1 MKKLLLVL
9 ERVLETRAQYTVRLL
24 YPSILPG
31 TPPRCGCSASTGILY
46 CVYYTALYGG
56 LFSQHFTAV
65 FPTRMSLM
73 RSKIYIYIYIND
85 IESDYPASRPSR
97 LQYERRVISRPGY
110 EPSLMIIY
118 DGSNAPDYTN
128 LTPADK
134 NPSNRA
140 FRLERKVKKKRAEE
154 REREHRVWQTRERE
168 TEHRVWQTRERETG
182 AEYAMRVSVRDGG
195 RHITKTDGFARIGQI
210 IVRVSV

>member
-1 MKKLLLVL
+1 M
-9 ERVLETRAQYTVRLL
+9 ETRAQYTVRLL

-31 TPPRCGCSASTGILY
+31 TPPRCGCSASTGSRYTIP
-46 CVYYTALYGG
+46 CVYVVLAGRRVI
-56 LFSQHFTAV
+56 FTAFHRGFSYSDEPHAV
-65 FPTRMSLM
+65 KNIYL
-73 RSKIYIYIYIND
+73 YIYIYD
-85 IESDYPASRPSR
+85 IESDYRASRPSR

-110 EPSLMIIY
+110 ELSLLIIY

-140 FRLERKVKKKRAEE
+140 FRFGAKSEKPKKRAEE
-154 REREHRVWQTRERE
+154 RESRVWQTRERE
-168 TEHRVWQTRERETG
+168 RRKR
-182 AEYAMRVSVRDGG
+182 GG
-195 RHITKTDGFARIGQI
+195 RREKQKDTRCACRCVTGEILRKLTGLAFGQI

>member
-31 TPPRCGCSASTGILY
+31 TPPRCGCSASTGSRYTIP
-46 CVYYTALYGG
+46 CVYVVLAGRRVI
-56 LFSQHFTAV
+56 FTAFHRGFSYSDEPHAV
-65 FPTRMSLM
+65 KNIYL
-73 RSKIYIYIYIND
+73 YIYIYD
-85 IESDYPASRPSR
+85 IESDYRASRPSR

-110 EPSLMIIY
+110 ELSLLIIY

-140 FRLERKVKKKRAEE
+140 FRFGAKSEKPKKRAEE
-154 REREHRVWQTRERE
+154 RESRVWQTRERE
-168 TEHRVWQTRERETG
+168 RDGSG
-182 AEYAMRVSVRDGG
+182 AEEEKSRRIHAARVG
-195 RHITKTDGFARIGQI
+195 A
-210 IVRVSV
+210 

>member
-110 EPSLMIIY
+110 ELSLMIIY

-140 FRLERKVKKKRAEE
+140 FRLERKVKKNGQK
-154 REREHRVWQTRERE
+154 RERESTGSGKPGRERQK
-168 TEHRVWQTRERETG
+168 RNTRCVTAGDILRKLTG
-182 AEYAMRVSVRDGG
+182 LRVSVKSSFACLCDGEEG
-195 RHITKTDGFARIGQI
+195 LNPSG
-210 IVRVSV
+210 

>member
-110 EPSLMIIY
+110 ELSLMIIY

-140 FRLERKVKKKRAEE
+140 FRLERKVKKRAEE
-154 REREHRVWQTRERE
+154 RERAQGLANPGERDRSGIRDARV
-168 TEHRVWQTRERETG
+168 G
-182 AEYAMRVSVRDGG
+182 A
-195 RHITKTDGFARIGQI
+195 
-210 IVRVSV
+210 

>member
-140 FRLERKVKKKRAEE
+140 FRLERKVKKKTGR
-154 REREHRVWQTRERE
+154 RERESTGSGKPGRERQK
-168 TEHRVWQTRERETG
+168 RNTRCACRCVTAGDILRKLTG
-182 AEYAMRVSVRDGG
+182 LLVSVKSSLACLCDGEEG
-195 RHITKTDGFARIGQI
+195 
-210 IVRVSV
+210 

>member
-1 MKKLLLVL
+1 
-9 ERVLETRAQYTVRLL
+9 
-24 YPSILPG
+24 
-31 TPPRCGCSASTGILY
+31 
-46 CVYYTALYGG
+46 
-56 LFSQHFTAV
+56 
-65 FPTRMSLM
+65 
-73 RSKIYIYIYIND
+73 
-85 IESDYPASRPSR
+85 
-97 LQYERRVISRPGY
+97 
-110 EPSLMIIY
+110 MIIY

-140 FRLERKVKKKRAEE
+140 FRLERKNGQK

-168 TEHRVWQTRERETG
+168 TE

-195 RHITKTDGFARIGQI
+195 RHITKTDGLAFGQI

>member
-1 MKKLLLVL
+1 
-9 ERVLETRAQYTVRLL
+9 
-24 YPSILPG
+24 
-31 TPPRCGCSASTGILY
+31 
-46 CVYYTALYGG
+46 
-56 LFSQHFTAV
+56 
-65 FPTRMSLM
+65 
-73 RSKIYIYIYIND
+73 
-85 IESDYPASRPSR
+85 
-97 LQYERRVISRPGY
+97 
-110 EPSLMIIY
+110 MIIY

-140 FRLERKVKKKRAEE
+140 FRLERKNGQK

-168 TEHRVWQTRERETG
+168 TE

-195 RHITKTDGFARIGQI
+195 RHITKTDGLARFGQI

>member
-31 TPPRCGCSASTGILY
+31 TPPRCGCSASTGILLS
-46 CVYYTALYGG
+46 VYYTALYGG

-110 EPSLMIIY
+110 ELSLMIIY

-140 FRLERKVKKKRAEE
+140 FRLERKVKKKNGQK

-168 TEHRVWQTRERETG
+168 TE